1 MTFIILTTLIDKN
14 NKKIMA
20 KDIFEEKELVWEV
33 QTLYKSG
40 RMRTDYINAD
50 DEDEL
55 WEIYDKHHNKAKI
68 ADIAI
73 GDCWPL

>member
-1 MTFIILTTLIDKN
+1 MTFIIFADITIKQY
-14 NKKIMA
+14 KIMA
-20 KDIFEEKELVWEV
+20 KDIFEEKEVVWEV

-40 RMRTDYINAD
+40 RMKTDYINAY

-68 ADIAI
+68 ADTAI
-73 GDCWPL
+73 VDSWLL